1 MAASTIRR
9 RFFMTSPKSLLEFA
23 GAPRHPSPLDRS
35 ALILID
41 PQAEYVTGG
50 VPLSGIGA
58 AVEDAVKLLCIAR
71 EAAVPVFHIHHHGKQ
86 GGALFDPSGPFVR
99 PIPAL
104 APQYGEDVLIK
115 SLPNAFARTD
125 LEDRI
130 RAAGRTEL
138 IVAGFATHMCIS
150 ATVRAALDH
159 GYRTTIVA
167 SATATRDLPDP
178 LGGIVPAGEVQ
189 RATLAA
195 LADRFAI
202 VVRDAGIYASIYA
215 GTRNAEA

>member
-1 MAASTIRR
+1 
-9 RFFMTSPKSLLEFA
+9 MTSPKSLLELA
-23 GAPRHPSPLDRS
+23 GAPRHPSPLDKS

-41 PQAEYVTGG
+41 PQEEYVTGG
-50 VPLSGIGA
+50 VPLSGIDA
-58 AVEDAVKLLCIAR
+58 AVDDAAKLLRIAR

-99 PIPAL
+99 AIPAL
-104 APQYGEDVLIK
+104 APQDGEDVVIK
-115 SLPNAFARTD
+115 SLPNAFAHTD
-125 LEDRI
+125 LDGRI
-130 RAAGRTEL
+130 KATGRTEL

-150 ATVRAALDH
+150 ATVRAALDR
-159 GYRTTIVA
+159 GYRTTVVA

-178 LGGIVPAGEVQ
+178 LGGIVLVGDVQ

-202 VVRDAGIYASIYA
+202 VVRDAGVYAGLYA
-215 GTRNAEA
+215 GTRNAGA